1 MKIFKYIFTLIVLFA
16 LFYAF
21 GFCLFYGMSVRDG
34 VFMFM
39 AVFFAILLYV
49 WNNIMKP
56 AENEYT
62 YKLINFLKEITKEG

>member
-1 MKIFKYIFTLIVLFA
+1 MKMIKYIFTLAVLFA

-21 GFCLFYGMSVRDG
+21 GFCIFYGMSMEDK
-34 VFMFM
+34 VFIFL
-39 AVFFAILLYV
+39 AIFFAVLLYV

-62 YKLINFLKEITKEG
+62 YKLINFLKEIAKEE